1 MLTAVFHG
9 LAAGLSLGLVGLLV
23 IGPRRRPNQPL
34 PVVLVVGLVVLLLLL
49 VTAAALATALGSHL
63 SGRWHA
69 LVVILALVT
78 AAAGGTHVTTAVFDA
93 IDERD
98 QSDERDRSDERD
110 QSDVRDHADE
120 GERVEDVTPDP
131 AGSLRSAGQV
141 LRGGAWIGILERLA
155 VFATLV
161 ARWPEGIAVVLAVK
175 GLGRYPELRTGRRP
189 GLAERFIIG
198 TLVSV
203 LWAGLCAYAA
213 TGPALG

>member
-1 MLTAVFHG
+1 MLTAVFLG
-9 LAAGLSLGLVGLLV
+9 LGAALSLLVIRLPGSRLARLAPIGLLV
-23 IGPRRRPNQPL
+23 A
-34 PVVLVVGLVVLLLLL
+34 LVA
-49 VTAAALATALGSHL
+49 AAALATALDSRL
-63 SGRWHA
+63 TGRWHA
-69 LVVILALVT
+69 MVVILALVT
-78 AAAGGTHVTTAVFDA
+78 AAVGGNHVTTAVFDA
-93 IDERD
+93 
-98 QSDERDRSDERD
+98 
-110 QSDVRDHADE
+110 VDE
-120 GERVEDVTPDP
+120 GEHAEETLPVSTVSSVAGSAQPAGDG

-203 LWAGLCAYAA
+203 LWAALCAYAA

>member
-1 MLTAVFHG
+1 MATAV
-9 LAAGLSLGLVGLLV
+9 LLGLSAALSLLLVWLRGDRLARLVPVGLLV
-23 IGPRRRPNQPL
+23 
-34 PVVLVVGLVVLLLLL
+34 VLVGP
-49 VTAAALATALGSHL
+49 AALATALDSRL
-63 SGRWHA
+63 TGRWHA

-78 AAAGGTHVTTAVFDA
+78 AAVGGNHVTTAVFDA
-93 IDERD
+93 
-98 QSDERDRSDERD
+98 
-110 QSDVRDHADE
+110 VDE
-120 GERVEDVTPDP
+120 GEQAAVTDTGD

-175 GLGRYPELRTGRRP
+175 GLGRYPELRSGHRP

-203 LWAGLCAYAA
+203 LWAALCAYAA

>member
-1 MLTAVFHG
+1 MLTAVFLG
-9 LAAGLSLGLVGLLV
+9 LALAVSLLIIGLHGNRLGRFVPVGLLV
-23 IGPRRRPNQPL
+23 
-34 PVVLVVGLVVLLLLL
+34 VLVA
-49 VTAAALATALGSHL
+49 AAALSTALDSRL
-63 SGRWHA
+63 TGRWHA

-78 AAAGGTHVTTAVFDA
+78 AALGGNHVTTVVFEAV
-93 IDERD
+93 
-98 QSDERDRSDERD
+98 
-110 QSDVRDHADE
+110 DE
-120 GERVEDVTPDP
+120 GEHPQVAAAASTDSAAVPTVGSPAAPAADV
-131 AGSLRSAGQV
+131 GSLRSAGQV

-175 GLGRYPELRTGRRP
+175 GLGRYPELRTGHRP

-203 LWAGLCAYAA
+203 LWAALCAYAA

>member
-1 MLTAVFHG
+1 MLTAVF
-9 LAAGLSLGLVGLLV
+9 LGLGAALSLLV
-23 IGPRRRPNQPL
+23 IRL
-34 PVVLVVGLVVLLLLL
+34 PGNRLARLVPVGLIVVLVA
-49 VTAAALATALGSHL
+49 AAALATALDSRL
-63 SGRWHA
+63 TGRWHA
-69 LVVILALVT
+69 MVVILALV
-78 AAAGGTHVTTAVFDA
+78 AAAVGGNHVTTAVFDA
-93 IDERD
+93 
-98 QSDERDRSDERD
+98 
-110 QSDVRDHADE
+110 VDE
-120 GERVEDVTPDP
+120 GEHAEAAAPDAAGGMAGDSVDDV
-131 AGSLRSAGQV
+131 GSLRSAGQV

-203 LWAGLCAYAA
+203 LWAALCAYAA